1 MAKSN
6 EPINLTINPLDKN
19 PSVYFCWIELEAID
33 DYEIEEIENRLI
45 NKERIDRVISK
56 CNTDTNKISRQVEL
70 KQMGNIWTL
79 TAIVNHDSY
88 GAMLFYQRLM
98 LDTFDSKFKKV
109 VSKSNVGG
117 YIEDII
123 RREIC
128 NRCKL

>member
-70 KQMGNIWTL
+70 KQMGNIWT
-79 TAIVNHDSY
+79 
-88 GAMLFYQRLM
+88 
-98 LDTFDSKFKKV
+98 FDSKFKKV